1 MRAGYEKNR
10 ALYDIKTEDVDLN
23 EGIIIEIVDAV
34 EGQIVVRIPDG
45 EYYAMSSDTLE
56 TAFEIAEN

>member
-1 MRAGYEKNR
+1 MKKIR
-10 ALYDIKTEDVDLN
+10 ALYDLKTEDVDLN
-23 EGIIIEIVDAV
+23 EETILEIVDVV